1 MSNRR
6 NFLTG
11 CGLSL
16 GGLAITTW
24 IRNPLL
30 DAASAK
36 TFSADTAR
44 NKVRFVT
51 VVEFSDS
58 GKKLGAVQVEKV
70 SKTDAEW
77 SQQLSP
83 EQFAVT
89 RKQGTERAFTGQ
101 YYNLHDAGLYR
112 CVCCNN
118 ALFSSSTKFESGTGW
133 PSFWAPIAEQNISTS
148 TDTSL
153 GMVRDEVSCK
163 KCDGHLGHVFDD
175 GPAPTHLRYCMNSAS
190 LKFVK
195 QA

>member
-1 MSNRR
+1 MVDRR

-16 GGLAITTW
+16 GGLAIAAW
-24 IRNPLL
+24 IRTPLL
-30 DAASAK
+30 DAGSDKGGSAG
-36 TFSADTAR
+36 TVGD
-44 NKVRFVT
+44 KVRYVT
-51 VVEFSDS
+51 VIEFSDS
-58 GKKLGAVQVEKV
+58 GQKLGAVRVEKV

-89 RKQGTERAFTGQ
+89 RKQGTERPFTGQ
-101 YYNLHDAGLYR
+101 YYNVHDAGLYR
-112 CVCCNN
+112 CICCNN

-148 TDTSL
+148 TDISL

-163 KCDGHLGHVFDD
+163 RCDGHLGHVFDD
-175 GPAPTHLRYCMNSAS
+175 GPPPTHLRYCMNSAS
-190 LKFVK
+190 LKFIK
-195 QA
+195 A